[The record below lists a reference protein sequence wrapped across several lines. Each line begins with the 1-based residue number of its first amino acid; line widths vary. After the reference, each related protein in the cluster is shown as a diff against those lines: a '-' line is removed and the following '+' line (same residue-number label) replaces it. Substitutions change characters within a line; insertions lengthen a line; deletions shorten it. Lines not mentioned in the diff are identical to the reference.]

1 MNKNIWLT
9 GFLVLLLSCNGEK
22 STFKVSGNLDKG
34 EGMMIF
40 LKEMTS
46 TEMIPVDSTLIDDA
60 GGFELNG
67 ISPENRFYAI
77 HTQPESFIYIL
88 AGKGDKITIEGDA
101 QALTSTYTVAGSED
115 SRLIRELTEEQNK
128 VLARIYQLNRLFTDS
143 VHSPNF
149 MEIKEGLD
157 VAYDGIL
164 ESHREYTFAFIE
176 DNLHS
181 QASLMALY
189 QQIGP
194 RFYVL
199 DPEKDYQ
206 FFSMVDSS
214 LGILYPESDAVQD
227 LHRQVD
233 ELKQKKMAESMSSAR
248 LEAGSL
254 APEIA
259 LPSPN
264 GDTILL
270 SSLRGSYVL
279 LDFWAAWCPPCRR
292 ENPNLVKVYEKYHD
306 KGFEIYQVSLDKT
319 RDAWLQGIDQD
330 GLHWIHVSDLR
341 FWNSIVVP
349 VYNIQGIPMSYL
361 LDRRGRIIAQN
372 LSGDML
378 EQELKQIFNP

>member
-1 MNKNIWLT
+1 MNRNIWLT
-9 GFLVLLLSCNGEK
+9 GFLIFLLSCNGEK
-22 STFKVSGNLDKG
+22 STFKVSGNLEKG
-34 EGMMIF
+34 EGMMIY

-46 TEMIPVDSTLIDDA
+46 TEMIPVDSILIDDA

-67 ISPENRFYAI
+67 LLPENRFYAI

-88 AGKGDKITIEGDA
+88 AGKGDKIIIEGDA
-101 QALTSTYTVAGSED
+101 QSLAGTYTVSGSED

-128 VLARIYQLNRLFTDS
+128 VLARVYQLNRVFTDS

-149 MEIKEGLD
+149 TDIKLGLD
-157 VAYDGIL
+157 ATYDGIL
-164 ESHREYTFAFIE
+164 NSHREYTFAFIE

-194 RFYVL
+194 RYYVL
-199 DPEKDYQ
+199 DPEKDFKY
-206 FFSMVDSS
+206 FSMVDSS

-233 ELKQKKMAESMSSAR
+233 ELKQKKVVESMSAAR
-248 LEAGSL
+248 LEAGTV

-259 LPSPN
+259 LPNPD

-270 SSLRGSYVL
+270 SSLRGNYVL
-279 LDFWAAWCPPCRR
+279 LDFWASWCPPCRK
-292 ENPNLVKVYEKYHD
+292 ENPNLVKVYKKYQN

-319 RDAWLQGIDQD
+319 RDAWLMGIEDDDLQ
-330 GLHWIHVSDLR
+330 WTHVSDLK

-349 VYNIQGIPMSYL
+349 VYNLQGIPMSYL
-361 LDRRGRIIAQN
+361 LDKQGRIIAQN
-372 LSGDML
+372 LRGDIL